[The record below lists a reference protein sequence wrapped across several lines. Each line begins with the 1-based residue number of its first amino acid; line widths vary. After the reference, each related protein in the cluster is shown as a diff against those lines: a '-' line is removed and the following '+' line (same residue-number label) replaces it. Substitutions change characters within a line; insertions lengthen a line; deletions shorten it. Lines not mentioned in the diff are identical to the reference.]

1 MQIYDLLNLSQSVF
15 LLNFDGESHI
25 MQEVLKTMTK
35 LLSAA
40 FVLFFMAC
48 GGKGDPTTFFEIQLE
63 GNQKKVQNGGLIGVA
78 ISNKKKK
85 EINNITYL
93 LDNKELSLA
102 NGKITLSSEK
112 LGNKLLKAN
121 INYEDGETIE
131 VSKKIQLLSAT
142 APDIYTYEILN
153 TYPHDPSAYTQGL
166 EFSQDTLYESTG
178 QKGSSTVR
186 KVDYKTGKVLQKI
199 DLDKSVFGEGITLLN
214 NQLYQLTWQSGLG
227 YVYNPNTLE
236 KIKNFSYGES
246 REGWGLCN
254 DGQQIYKSDGTERI
268 WHLDPS
274 SLQELGYIETVTNKS
289 IFNKANELEYV
300 DGKIYANVYQKE
312 SMMIIDATSGAIEG
326 VVNFGGLKSQIV
338 RGPEWDDVNSVLNG
352 VAYHKERGTFF
363 VTGKNW
369 DKLFE
374 VSIRKKQ

>member
-1 MQIYDLLNLSQSVF
+1 
-15 LLNFDGESHI
+15 
-25 MQEVLKTMTK
+25 MTK
-35 LLSAA
+35 LLCAG

-63 GNQKKVQNGGLIGVA
+63 GNKKKIQNGEQLGIA
-78 ISNKKKK
+78 ISNKKNLN
-85 EINNITYL
+85 INSVTYS
-93 LDNKELSLA
+93 LDNQALSLS
-102 NGKITLSSEK
+102 NGKVNLSSET
-112 LGNKLLKAN
+112 LGNKLIKAD
-121 INYEDGETIE
+121 INYEDGASIE
-131 VSKKIQLLSAT
+131 ISKKIQLLAASS
-142 APDIYTYEILN
+142 PEIYTYEILN

-166 EFSQDTLYESTG
+166 EFANDTLYESTG
-178 QKGSSTVR
+178 KKGASTVR
-186 KVDYKTGKVLQKI
+186 KVNFKTGEVLQKI
-199 DLDKSVFGEGITLLN
+199 DLDDTVFGEGITLLN
-214 NQLYQLTWQSGLG
+214 NTLYQLTWQSGLG

-254 DGQQIYKSDGTERI
+254 DGKQIYKSDGTERI
-268 WHLDPS
+268 WHLDPE

-300 DGKIYANVYQKE
+300 NGKIYANVYQKE

-326 VVNFGGLKSQIV
+326 VINFGGLKSQV
-338 RGPEWDDVNSVLNG
+338 TKGPQWDEGNSVLNG

-374 VSIRKKQ
+374 VSIRKKE